1 MMGDLSG
8 LVKKAV
14 DSTHMGS
21 DFSPLLLN
29 HVALGLDLDL
39 LSPISLPEYR
49 DSIYNITYS
58 NDLF

>member
-21 DFSPLLLN
+21 DFIPLLLN
-29 HVALGLDLDL
+29 HVALGLV
-39 LSPISLPEYR
+39 I
-49 DSIYNITYS
+49 
-58 NDLF
+58 